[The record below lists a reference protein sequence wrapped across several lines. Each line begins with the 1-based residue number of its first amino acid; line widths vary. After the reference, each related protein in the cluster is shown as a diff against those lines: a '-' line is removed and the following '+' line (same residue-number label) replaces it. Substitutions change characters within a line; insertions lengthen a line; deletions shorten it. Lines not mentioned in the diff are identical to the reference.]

1 MSSDYHDV
9 PHSVRVALSHLQSSP
24 APSHFSMIS
33 DNPSPQQEDHFW
45 VYAGVPL
52 CRETTKFAGH
62 PSGVGRCCNSTVCI
76 CHFVGI
82 AFAIAVACV

>member
-33 DNPSPQQEDHFW
+33 DNPSPQQEGD
-45 VYAGVPL
+45 
-52 CRETTKFAGH
+52 
-62 PSGVGRCCNSTVCI
+62 
-76 CHFVGI
+76 
-82 AFAIAVACV
+82 

>member
-33 DNPSPQQEDHFW
+33 DNPSPQQDLECGSLTKSHFN
-45 VYAGVPL
+45 GKIHKG
-52 CRETTKFAGH
+52 EISIGTFTMTG
-62 PSGVGRCCNSTVCI
+62 T
-76 CHFVGI
+76 
-82 AFAIAVACV
+82 

>member
-33 DNPSPQQEDHFW
+33 DNPSPQQDL
-45 VYAGVPL
+45 Y
-52 CRETTKFAGH
+52 
-62 PSGVGRCCNSTVCI
+62 NSPM
-76 CHFVGI
+76 FLGSRGSN
-82 AFAIAVACV
+82 F